1 MPMVGCTYG
10 LKGRIRHRLPRVIGA
25 FRNESRRVVDGLPI
39 FAQLV
44 HDVRGLLASPIAPLC
59 KHHEIQVC
67 TGIAFEEVAEGQPLL
82 WRGVERCPSGD
93 VIMPIEVAPTIARG
107 ARVYIPTVRI
117 PTVRYGAIVEW
128 AMTDGG

>member
-25 FRNESRRVVDGLPI
+25 FRNERRRLLDDLPI

-44 HDVRGLLASPIAPLC
+44 HDVRGLLASPIAMLC
-59 KHHEIQVC
+59 KHHKIHVC
-67 TGIAFEEVAEGQPLL
+67 NGIDIEEVADGQPLL
-82 WRGVERCPSGD
+82 GRGVERCPSGD
-93 VIMPIEVAPTIARG
+93 VLMPIEVAPTIARG
-107 ARVYIPTVRI
+107 ARVYIPTVR
-117 PTVRYGAIVEW
+117 YGAIVEW